1 MTDATTQTL
10 DRPTTPDA
18 RLVLTLVDDLP
29 AGLTV
34 NAGAL
39 LGITLGRL
47 FPEVVGHDVTDAS
60 GVVHPGISTRTVP
73 VLKAST
79 ERLAHLAGKARA
91 TPGVTTVDVTDTAQR
106 ARTYDDYARRL
117 ADGPTA
123 AHRVLGLALHGPET
137 AIRSL
142 TGDLPLYR

>member
-1 MTDATTQTL
+1 MPSDTSE
-10 DRPTTPDA
+10 A
-18 RLVLTLVDDLP
+18 RLVLALVDDLP
-29 AGLTV
+29 TGLTV

-39 LGITLGRL
+39 LGISLGRM
-47 FPEVVGHDVTDAS
+47 FPDVVGHDVTDAS

-73 VLKAST
+73 VLKASA
-79 ERLAHLAGKARA
+79 ERLAHLTGKARA
-91 TPGVTTVDVTDTAQR
+91 TPGVTAVDVTDTAQR

-117 ADGPTA
+117 ADGPTET
-123 AHRVLGLALHGPET
+123 HRVLGLALHGPGS